1 MKEGR
6 FGLFAPIK
14 VNSKSHSSLL
24 ATMMGSVVA
33 YDSTVFKLD
42 SNASFTKKSD
52 RQTDIRSQS
61 SYHPFFT
68 LSWDTGPSYIH
79 KFLIITTAIYVYL
92 TRLYTFMPIKRQKKR
107 RQIHVG

>member
-33 YDSTVFKLD
+33 FDSTVFKLD

-52 RQTDIRSQS
+52 RQTLDLKVTIIHFS
-61 SYHPFFT
+61 
-68 LSWDTGPSYIH
+68 LSPGIQARHTSTN
-79 KFLIITTAIYVYL
+79 F
-92 TRLYTFMPIKRQKKR
+92 
-107 RQIHVG
+107 